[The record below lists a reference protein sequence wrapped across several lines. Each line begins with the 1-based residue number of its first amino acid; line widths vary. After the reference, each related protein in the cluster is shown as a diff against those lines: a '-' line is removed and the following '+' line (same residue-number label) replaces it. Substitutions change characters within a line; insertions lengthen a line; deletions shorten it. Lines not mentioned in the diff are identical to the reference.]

1 MPPKMHSTAAF
12 FSRLN
17 FSINKIRRT
26 FWDLNAP
33 FKYQEHHTPWGVER
47 RRIKM
52 GRRKEVKDKDSR
64 RRRRKK
70 KGNQDQEMFL

>member
-26 FWDLNAP
+26 FWDLNSP
-33 FKYQEHHTPWGVER
+33 FKYQEHHTPCWGQGGGAE
-47 RRIKM
+47 
-52 GRRKEVKDKDSR
+52 EDKDG
-64 RRRRKK
+64 KE
-70 KGNQDQEMFL
+70 KGGEG

>member
-12 FSRLN
+12 FSSRLN

-33 FKYQEHHTPWGVER
+33 FKYQEHHTPCWGQGGWSGGGKK
-47 RRIKM
+47 I
-52 GRRKEVKDKDSR
+52 GRRKEVKDED
-64 RRRRKK
+64 
-70 KGNQDQEMFL
+70 